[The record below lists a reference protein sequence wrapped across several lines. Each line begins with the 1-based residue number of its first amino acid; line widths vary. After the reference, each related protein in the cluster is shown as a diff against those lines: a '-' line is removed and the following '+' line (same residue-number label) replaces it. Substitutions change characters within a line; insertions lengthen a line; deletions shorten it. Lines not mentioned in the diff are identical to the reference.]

1 MEKTQALLI
10 GINYIGQA
18 AELNG
23 CINDVNDIR
32 KILVEKFK
40 VSSSNITMMTD
51 NSPRNLKPTRQN
63 IIGTLIQLVIKAY
76 RGEIDKLIL
85 HYSGHGFYMMDLN
98 ADEVDNW
105 DEVLCPVDYETNG
118 FIKDDLLNS
127 IMGVLPKTCKVFA
140 LIDSCNS
147 GTAMDLKYKH
157 KYGDERVTI
166 ESDKNLKAEIIMISG
181 CKDDQYSSDAYISG
195 RFNGAMT
202 KAFLESLKQSN
213 YDVSYFDLLANMR
226 QYLVQHDFTQ
236 LPQLSSSVKLT
247 NESIFSAAKTNPPFL
262 SV

>member
-1 MEKTQALLI
+1 MS
-10 GINYIGQA
+10 NMS
-18 AELNG
+18 
-23 CINDVNDIR
+23 R
-32 KILVEKFK
+32 K
-40 VSSSNITMMTD
+40 
-51 NSPRNLKPTRQN
+51 
-63 IIGTLIQLVIKAY
+63 
-76 RGEIDKLIL
+76 
-85 HYSGHGFYMMDLN
+85 
-98 ADEVDNW
+98 AD
-105 DEVLCPVDYETNG
+105 
-118 FIKDDLLNS
+118 
-127 IMGVLPKTCKVFA
+127 
-140 LIDSCNS
+140 
-147 GTAMDLKYKH
+147 
-157 KYGDERVTI
+157 KYGNIHFISLYGTI
-166 ESDKNLKAEIIMISG
+166 LSRLAYTNDNKFLELYNKIFGPIIVLEILKNINKIAPENLKAEIIMISG